1 MVKAYI
7 GVTAGPYLEKDLKLA
22 APSGPFARGKE
33 GREMKRETPG
43 WRDRVQGGCGAAQTG
58 GEVAGPGVSGES

>member
-22 APSGPFARGKE
+22 APGGPFARGKRRQRAGKRDTRME
-33 GREMKRETPG
+33 GQGAR
-43 WRDRVQGGCGAAQTG
+43 RVRGGTARW
-58 GEVAGPGVSGES
+58 